1 MNDNKIGF
9 HGSFFSQKSV
19 CIGIPIRSKFHFHTF
34 LTFVNSGRIPVIQ
47 NFNPLKICPIWYF
60 TFGLSCVQVTIPNTL
75 CVGSSVI
82 LVLLLEATCISYLVV
97 WFVQGMS

>member
-1 MNDNKIGF
+1 MSPYVVNF
-9 HGSFFSQKSV
+9 TF
-19 CIGIPIRSKFHFHTF
+19 TF
-34 LTFVNSGRIPVIQ
+34 LTFVNNGRIPEIQ
-47 NFNPLKICPIWYF
+47 NFNPLKICPIIWYF

-97 WFVQGMS
+97 WFVQGMSILHLKIIMSV